1 MIQIHPEFDDDRL
14 LRLFEK
20 GIHGQ
25 WGEDAI
31 AWEDAAKV
39 PASVR
44 HGLATALTP
53 VYLGEQTAM
62 MGIATVIPL
71 LLRGGETEAV
81 LYLSSMQLDEARHFR
96 NLHRLYDLF
105 EEKPLPARRLPEM
118 WRYHARLLRSRDP
131 LDWVWGILISD
142 LFARRFYGAIRDL
155 DRDGLLGAL
164 SRRTL
169 QDEARHQAFSD
180 RFLENRIPNLPEER
194 RRGLLEMRDDL
205 FRVMDALSQRL
216 APAAA
221 DAGMDSQALL
231 DGLWQDTER
240 WVHRLGITQEDRTA
254 RPRVDSRTAPQ
265 GLGGLPVPGQ
275 AVGDF
280 TS

>member
-1 MIQIHPEFDDDRL
+1 MIQVHPELNDDRI

-31 AWEDAAKV
+31 AWGQATDV
-39 PASVR
+39 PARVR
-44 HGLATALTP
+44 RGLALTLTP

-96 NLHRLYDLF
+96 NLHRLYELF
-105 EEKPLPARRLPEM
+105 EEDPLPARRLPEM
-118 WRYHARLLRSRDP
+118 WRYHARLLHSRDP

-142 LFARRFYGAIRDL
+142 LFARRFYGAVRDI
-155 DRDGLLGAL
+155 DPDGLLGAL
-164 SRRTL
+164 ARRTL

-180 RFLENRIPNLPEER
+180 RFLENRIPQLSPER
-194 RRGLLEMRDDL
+194 RAGMLGLRDDL
-205 FRVMDALSQRL
+205 FRSMDGLAGRL
-216 APAAA
+216 ADAAT
-221 DAGMDSQALL
+221 DAGIDTSSLL
-231 DGLWQDTER
+231 DGLWLDTER
-240 WVHRLGITQEDRTA
+240 WVERLGIASTHTTQRPTA
-254 RPRVDSRTAPQ
+254 TRSAS
-265 GLGGLPVPGQ
+265 
-275 AVGDF
+275 AVQHP
-280 TS
+280 S

>member
-31 AWEDAAKV
+31 AWEDAARV
-39 PASVR
+39 PTQVR
-44 HGLATALTP
+44 KGLAMSLTP

-62 MGIATVIPL
+62 IGIATVIPL
-71 LLRGGETEAV
+71 LLKAGETEAV

-96 NLHRLYDLF
+96 NLHRLYDIF
-105 EEKPLPARRLPEM
+105 EEQPLPARRLPEM

-142 LFARRFYGAIRDL
+142 LFARRFYGAIRDI

-180 RFLENRIPNLPEER
+180 RFLENRIPDLPEDR
-194 RRGLLEMRDDL
+194 RMQLLDMRDDL
-205 FRVMDALSQRL
+205 FRVMDALSVRL
-216 APAAA
+216 ESATE
-221 DAGMDSQALL
+221 DAGIDSPALL
-231 DGLWQDTER
+231 DGLWTDTER
-240 WVHRLGITQEDRTA
+240 WVHRLGITAQDRA
-254 RPRVDSRTAPQ
+254 RRPEGA
-265 GLGGLPVPGQ
+265 
-275 AVGDF
+275 AVGLKPRRIQAGGV
-280 TS
+280 